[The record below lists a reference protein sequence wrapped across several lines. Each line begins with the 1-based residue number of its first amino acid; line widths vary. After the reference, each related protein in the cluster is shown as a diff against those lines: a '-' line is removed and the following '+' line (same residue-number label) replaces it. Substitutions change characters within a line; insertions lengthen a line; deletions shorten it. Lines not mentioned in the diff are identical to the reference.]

1 MSDTDAAGA
10 TSRLPDDDTGP
21 DATEAFELLSN
32 GTRLDIL
39 LALWEAYDPHTGTA
53 AVPFSALRERVGVR
67 DSGQF
72 NYHLNKLEGP
82 YVRKTDGGYML
93 QPLGLKLV
101 GTVIAG
107 TGRGGTLQ
115 RTEIDYDCDLC
126 GAPTAITYEDGW
138 LFHVCTECDGGL
150 GGLAEY
156 PRGAL
161 FGEPFPPAALQNRTT
176 EEIFAAGVFRLLQVM
191 AMKMGGLCPRCS
203 GVVER
208 TVSVCEDHAP
218 TADGACAACGFPSEV
233 RILWVCTVCKYR
245 GGSSPAGAVV
255 MHPAAVAFY
264 HDHGVNL
271 GWEVNEFER
280 AKETLK
286 LMRGHEEAL
295 HSTDPLRVEVVITHG
310 GDELRLTLDES
321 MDVMAVD
328 RTRLKPSAV
337 ND

>member
-1 MSDTDAAGA
+1 MAETGSSVSAGGYGTHGADPNA
-10 TSRLPDDDTGP
+10 T
-21 DATEAFELLSN
+21 AAFELLSN
-32 GTRLDIL
+32 GTRLGIL
-39 LALWEAYDPHTGTA
+39 LALWEAYDPHATTS
-53 AVPFSALRERVGVR
+53 AVPFSALRARVGMK

-82 YVRKTDGGYML
+82 YVRKTDEGYLL

-107 TGRGGTLQ
+107 TGRGGTLE

-126 GAPTAITYEDGW
+126 GAPTAIAYDDGW
-138 LFHVCTECDGGL
+138 LFHVCTECEGGL

-161 FGEPFPPAALQNRTT
+161 FGEPFPPAALENRTT
-176 EEIFAAGVFRLLQVM
+176 EEIFAAGVLRLLQVM

-208 TVSVCEDHAP
+208 TVAVCEDHDP
-218 TADGACAACGFPSEV
+218 TGEGACEACEFSSEV
-233 RILWVCTVCKYR
+233 RIRWVCTVCKYR

-255 MHPAAVAFY
+255 VHPAAVAFY

-280 AKETLK
+280 AKEALK
-286 LMRGHEEAL
+286 LMRGHREEL
-295 HSTDPLRVEVVITHG
+295 RSTDPLRVDVIVTYG
-310 GDELRLTLDES
+310 GDELRLTLDEA
-321 MDVMAVD
+321 MNVVALD
-328 RTRLKPSAV
+328 RTG
-337 ND
+337 